1 MRNYEWII
9 TQIKSDLIGLWNERT
24 SGYSYSQW
32 FDAVAEIIGKHLGIK
47 RIEFFIYDRNK
58 GVYIQL
64 KDDGSLSN
72 ELIEAYEG
80 VVGDKERLISSE
92 ILSFFQEKGF
102 EWADEIVIFST
113 ESNKDHAFLLVETT
127 AMWKELSATP
137 YFEEFKEVMS
147 DLIRMVEKIKFLET
161 RENKFRQ
168 LFNLAELFNSTMSS
182 QVILEGIMNS
192 IAESF
197 PSFKANL
204 LLSHDHK
211 ELTHDYT
218 LFDYTNESP
227 ATIEA
232 FVSGEVTIEDTEES
246 EVKIMNAP
254 IKGKQ
259 GIYGVLQI
267 EAPPEF
273 IFSVTQSNFVKML
286 ANTAGS
292 SLENASL
299 YDQSHRLIEDLQLVN
314 ETSRRLNSNIEFDE
328 MIRYLKKQLFKAIE
342 PVEIAFILYD
352 EQKKCN
358 VLEESTQFFSTP
370 NGIEYIDFISKH
382 IRSGKESLFDANF
395 STTVEGPVSFEAVI
409 AIPITN
415 QDERI
420 GFIIC
425 LHPVPYFFSFES
437 FKFVQLLIGHSSL
450 AIANSMLRDQLQ
462 LLVDKDHL
470 TKLYARRYLDNV
482 MEEVIEKNE
491 GGTLILMDI
500 DDFKSINDTCGH
512 SVGDQVLKQLSTN
525 VLSKVKGKGVAA
537 RWGGEEFA
545 IYLHCPLEEAKIFAE
560 QLIKDVPTVTT
571 PSVTLSAGMINW
583 SAGRSVEL
591 RELFHY
597 ADAALY
603 AAKAQGKNQ
612 VVIHDPTV
620 TSHY

>member
-1 MRNYEWII
+1 MRNYEWIV

-24 SGYSYSQW
+24 ARYSYSQW
-32 FDAVAEIIGKHLGIK
+32 FDAVAEIIGKHLGVK
-47 RIEFFIYDRNK
+47 RMEFFVFDRNK
-58 GVYIQL
+58 RIYIQL
-64 KDDGSLSN
+64 KGDDSLLN
-72 ELIEAYEG
+72 ELVEAYEG
-80 VVGDKERLISSE
+80 VAGVKERLINNE
-92 ILSFFQEKGF
+92 ILSFLQAKGF
-102 EWADEIVIFST
+102 EWADEIVTFSNK
-113 ESNKDHAFLLVETT
+113 SNKDHAFLLVETT
-127 AMWKELSATP
+127 EIWREFSTTP
-137 YFEEFKEVMS
+137 YFEEFKEVLS
-147 DLIRMVEKIKFLET
+147 DLIRMVEKIEFLET

-168 LFNLAELFNSTMSS
+168 LFNIAELFNSTMSS

-227 ATIEA
+227 ATIKA
-232 FVSGEVTIEDTEES
+232 FVSGDVTIEENEES
-246 EVKIMNAP
+246 AVKIMNAP

-273 IFSVTQSNFVKML
+273 IFSITQSNFVKML

-342 PVEIAFILYD
+342 PVEIAFVLYD

-358 VLEESTQFFSTP
+358 VLEESTQFFKTA
-370 NGIEYIDFISKH
+370 NGTEYIEFISKH

-395 STTVEGPVSFEAVI
+395 STTVQEPVSFEAVI

-425 LHPVPYFFSFES
+425 LHPVSYFFSFES

-462 LLVDKDHL
+462 SLVDKDYL
-470 TKLYARRYLDNV
+470 TKLYARRYLDNRL
-482 MEEVIEKNE
+482 EEVIEQHE
-491 GGTLILMDI
+491 DGTLILMDI
-500 DDFKSINDTCGH
+500 DDFKLVNDTHGH
-512 SVGDQVLKQLSTN
+512 SAGDQVLKQLSSY
-525 VLSKVKGKGVAA
+525 VLSKVKDRGIAA

-545 IYLHCPLEEAKIFAE
+545 VFLHCSLDETKAFVE
-560 QLIKDVPTVTT
+560 QLIRDIPIVTT
-571 PSVTLSAGMINW
+571 PAVTLSAGMVSW
-583 SAGRSVEL
+583 QSGGSVEL
-591 RELFHY
+591 RELFQQ

-603 AAKAQGKNQ
+603 VAKAQGKNQ
-612 VVIHDPTV
+612 VVIHGPTV
-620 TSHY
+620 MNQQ